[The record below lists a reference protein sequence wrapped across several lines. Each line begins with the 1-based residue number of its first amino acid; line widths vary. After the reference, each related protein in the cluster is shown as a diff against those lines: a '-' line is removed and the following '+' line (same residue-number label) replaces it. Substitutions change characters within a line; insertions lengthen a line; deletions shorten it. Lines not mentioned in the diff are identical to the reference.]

1 LSRGEEKKMAKL
13 WKKSSSGE
21 YRLKT
26 PQEMEE
32 ENPQHPTR
40 TRKMCFDIESLDDIP
55 GLLSRLKKV

>member
-1 LSRGEEKKMAKL
+1 MAKL